1 MKSSIALTLAIC
13 SALLVSP
20 LVSAKGNNDV
30 LASRGDIV
38 VTKED
43 VERYIAY
50 RIPEDKRA
58 AIYASEKDLRQI
70 MENIF
75 VVRLLA
81 TQAENPDSPQLQWQ
95 ANYQLETS
103 LAELAQAQQVAK
115 AMAGID
121 WDVLARESY
130 AAEPDKYKTAPS
142 AEASHIL
149 ISKKGRSK
157 KEAADLIMQLR
168 ERVMAGEDFE
178 ALALEYSDDPTAK
191 ENKGY
196 LGTFGPGKMVKA
208 FSDVVFSMKE
218 PGSIS
223 GPVES
228 GFGYHL
234 IKLHKMTP
242 GTLRDFDSVKERIM
256 TSLRAEKAAKIRD
269 QLLVEARSVDG
280 VTLNEQLLKKMV
292 KN

>member
-1 MKSSIALTLAIC
+1 
-13 SALLVSP
+13 LVSP

-115 AMAGID
+115 AMA
-121 WDVLARESY
+121 
-130 AAEPDKYKTAPS
+130 
-142 AEASHIL
+142 
-149 ISKKGRSK
+149 
-157 KEAADLIMQLR
+157 
-168 ERVMAGEDFE
+168 
-178 ALALEYSDDPTAK
+178 
-191 ENKGY
+191 
-196 LGTFGPGKMVKA
+196 
-208 FSDVVFSMKE
+208 
-218 PGSIS
+218 
-223 GPVES
+223 
-228 GFGYHL
+228 
-234 IKLHKMTP
+234 
-242 GTLRDFDSVKERIM
+242 
-256 TSLRAEKAAKIRD
+256 
-269 QLLVEARSVDG
+269 
-280 VTLNEQLLKKMV
+280 
-292 KN
+292 